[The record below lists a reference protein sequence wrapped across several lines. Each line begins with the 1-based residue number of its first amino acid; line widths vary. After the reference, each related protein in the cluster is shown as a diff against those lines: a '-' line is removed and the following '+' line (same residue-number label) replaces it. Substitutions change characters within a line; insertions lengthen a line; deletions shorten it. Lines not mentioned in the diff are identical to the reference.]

1 MKATLSKS
9 AIARAGAA
17 AALAALLAACGKSVT
32 VTGGGGEA
40 ALPTEERLFAAPAHV
55 ARAELPN
62 WVRLNANFAPTA
74 VNRATPGVA
83 AYTDLL
89 SVAERAAIPTA
100 SLSYA
105 ARHRRPSFA
114 FDGTTYTRPPPYTR
128 LSPSQ
133 GAFWREDARDRDL
146 DPPDPEDLP
155 KEKVLYWAAS
165 GVSQSSRGRS
175 SRSGDR
181 VHAEVGWRGDR
192 PTFRVGLRYASDP
205 EEAGSLTDW
214 LLGSDGHDYFTRWTG
229 PDGTHGGVFHESLPG
244 GNLKLIVRT
253 DRTGAA
259 DTDWL
264 ATGMWWSSTENAPRE
279 SFGVFADGGDPVHV
293 QTRARQLAGTATY
306 TGGAHGVFSYRD
318 AGNDRNVPFQ
328 ARATLAA
335 DFGDASAFGS
345 VSGRIHDMR
354 AGRVSLPGLP
364 AITLREGSI
373 NGSDWE
379 RTGTFRGFTAM
390 EYAEQSWRGQWG
402 GQFFGN
408 AAAGAT
414 GADAHPSSAA
424 GTFGASAGEGRSF
437 IGTFEVH
444 RGVPPPIGAGP
455 APG

>member
-1 MKATLSKS
+1 MKATPSE
-9 AIARAGAA
+9 ATIGRAA
-17 AALAALLAACGKSVT
+17 AAAVLAVLLTACGSDVR
-32 VTGGGGEA
+32 VSGGGGEA
-40 ALPTEERLFAAPAHV
+40 ALPAEERLFAAPAHV
-55 ARAELPN
+55 ARAELPK
-62 WVRLNANFAPTA
+62 WIRYRANEKPSA

-114 FDGTTYTRPPPYTR
+114 SHSTTYTRPPPYTR
-128 LSPSQ
+128 LRENYS
-133 GAFWREDARDRDL
+133 AFWIEAARDRDL

-165 GVSQSSRGRS
+165 GVSQSSRGRFT
-175 SRSGDR
+175 RTADR
-181 VHAEVGWRGDR
+181 VHAEVGWSGDR
-192 PTFRVGLRYASDP
+192 PTFRVGLRYASDL
-205 EEAGSLTDW
+205 EEAGSLADW
-214 LLGSDGHDYFTRWTG
+214 WLDSESPSQSEGYFTRWTG
-229 PDGTHGGVFHESLPG
+229 PGGAAHGGRFRSGVPG
-244 GNLKLIVRT
+244 GGHMTLVVRT

-264 ATGMWWSSTENAPRE
+264 ATGMWWSSTENAPRK
-279 SFGVFADGGDPVHV
+279 SFGVFADGGDPVRV

-335 DFGDASAFGS
+335 DFGDTSAFGS
-345 VSGRIHDMR
+345 VSGSIHDMR

-364 AITLREGSI
+364 AITLRESSI
-373 NGSDWE
+373 NSINWE

-414 GADAHPSSAA
+414 GAAAHPSSAA
-424 GTFGASAGEGRSF
+424 GTFGVSASEGRSF
-437 IGTFEVH
+437 IGAFEVH
-444 RGVPPPIGAGP
+444 R
-455 APG
+455 

>member
-1 MKATLSKS
+1 MKSDVIEST
-9 AIARAGAA
+9 IGRAA
-17 AALAALLAACGKSVT
+17 AALAAVLLTACGKDVA
-32 VTGGGGEA
+32 VRGGGEA

-55 ARAELPN
+55 ARAELPK
-62 WVRLNANFAPTA
+62 WVRYRANEKPSA

-114 FDGTTYTRPPPYTR
+114 FKGQTYTRPPPYTR

-133 GAFWREDARDRDL
+133 GAFWSEDARSTDP

-175 SRSGDR
+175 SGSGDR
-181 VHAEVGWRGDR
+181 VHAEVGWSGDR
-192 PTFRVGLRYASDP
+192 PTFRVGLRYVSDP

-214 LLGSDGHDYFTRWTG
+214 FLDSESPSQSEGYFTRWTG
-229 PDGTHGGVFHESLPG
+229 PGGQAHGGRFRSGVPG
-244 GNLKLIVRT
+244 GGNMTLIVRT

-279 SFGVFADGGDPVHV
+279 SFGVFADGGDPVRV

-318 AGNDRNVPFQ
+318 AGNDHNVPFH

-335 DFGDASAFGS
+335 DFGDASAFGA
-345 VSGRIHDMR
+345 VSGSIHDMR

-364 AITLREGSI
+364 AITLREASI
-373 NGSDWE
+373 NSSGDWE

-414 GADAHPSSAA
+414 GAAAHPSSAA
-424 GTFGASAGEGRSF
+424 GTFGVSASEGRSF
-437 IGTFEVH
+437 IGAFEVH
-444 RGVPPPIGAGP
+444 R
-455 APG
+455 